1 MTDTRT
7 DPGNT
12 VPDTS
17 KRLSSP
23 HFDEFAVAVAQPV
36 QPLPPRRK
44 RKLLRSSLFFIAYLA
59 FIVAVA
65 GIAYL
70 KPPGSRDILGEE
82 PNKETQSEL
91 QPAQRDGSVT
101 TTEAESIATPG
112 IQRARP
118 LSRRGST
125 RIRIPH
131 QTIQIVDGGESKP
144 VPRKVGEIRYGR
156 SSDRP

>member
-1 MTDTRT
+1 MKDTRT

-12 VPDTS
+12 LPDTS

-36 QPLPPRRK
+36 QLLPPRRK

-82 PNKETQSEL
+82 PANDTHSEL
-91 QPAQRDGSVT
+91 QPTQHVGAVA
-101 TTEAESIATPG
+101 TTEAESIVTPG
-112 IQRARP
+112 VQRAGRHS
-118 LSRRGST
+118 SRGLT

-131 QTIQIVDGGESKP
+131 HTIQIVEGGEGKP
-144 VPRKVGEIRYGR
+144 APRKVGEIRYGR
-156 SSDRP
+156 SPDRP